1 MRLMIQLRQKP
12 NTIQFHKD
20 IVAGVIVALVSI
32 PISMGYALLAGL
44 PVVYGLYGSLLP
56 VLVFGLLT
64 TSPQFVV
71 GVDAM
76 PAVMVGGLL
85 AQLSIAGESPDALRI
100 VPLISLLVACWFL
113 VFYVIKAGR
122 IVKYIS
128 TPVMGGFISGV
139 GLTIILMQVPK
150 LFGGKPGTGE
160 LFELLAH
167 IYEEMTSFHLLSFL
181 LGLGTVLIILIC
193 KRIIPKIPMTVI
205 MLFAGALLQGVF
217 HLDQYGVALL
227 AEVEGGMPK
236 LQFPDISYL
245 GKYTTELLLESAG
258 ITVVIMAQSLLA
270 TGRYAQKYGDKV
282 DNNKEL
288 LAYAGMNMAGAL
300 VGCCPIN
307 GSVSRSGIAD
317 GFGCRSQV
325 MSISAAL
332 TMLFVLLFG
341 TPYLKYLP
349 VPILTGIVMTALV
362 GILETKLMRRLWKTS
377 RDEWLIFILSFAGV
391 LIFGTVNGVVIGCV
405 LSFAHVAIRAT
416 TPPVSFVGRIPGQGN
431 FYALD
436 RNKNA
441 RPIKHTIIFRFS
453 GNLFF
458 ANIDKMINSIEY
470 AIKDDTKCV
479 IIDARAIGN
488 IDITAVD
495 RMIAFSH
502 ALEKRGIRF
511 FLTEHD
517 GRLNDQIRNL
527 GGEAFIEEGKARR
540 TITLALRDMGIE
552 KPYELEERTDLVI
565 GTKAEKENADNEPD
579 EMLAE
584 MEWAFGAE
592 AEERLDRMAM
602 ETLEHI
608 EEVLTEER
616 VHTSWGLLG
625 RFDESEFWDH
635 LEMRLEQ
642 MAESG
647 KFDPETLNSLE
658 KRIESRRILG
668 EEHLREM
675 NPHAL
680 ELLKKHRE
688 KIRENLKQ
696 QNPHAYEHIRK
707 QQIHYYEQLKKRNP
721 QLAEKLAKL
730 HEEKEG

>member
-1 MRLMIQLRQKP
+1 MRLMIQLLQKP

-56 VLVFGLLT
+56 ILVFGLLT

-85 AQLSIAGESPDALRI
+85 AQLSIAGESPDAMRI

-139 GLTIILMQVPK
+139 GLTIILMQIPK

-160 LFELLAH
+160 LFELLVH

-205 MLFAGALLQGVF
+205 MLFVGALLQGVF

-270 TGRYAQKYGDKV
+270 TGRYAQKYGYIV

-288 LAYAGMNMAGAL
+288 LAYAGMNIAGAL

-332 TMLFVLLFG
+332 TMFFVLLFG

-362 GILETKLMRRLWKTS
+362 GILETKLMRRLWKTG

-458 ANIDKMINSIEY
+458 ANIDKMIDSIEH

-495 RMIAFSH
+495 RMIAFSN

-552 KPYELEERTDLVI
+552 KPYELEERTDLVM

-608 EEVLTEER
+608 EKVLTEER

-730 HEEKEG
+730 HEEKDG